1 MTLTTATQD
10 EVAELTRHCGM
21 AHRSLQRAR
30 DGGMHFPMTDV
41 DRNRLLNQLNAIS
54 QDLEILGIIAEG
66 APALGP
72 NDVVIDSTLPV
83 PVRDLDTGVLGMAHV
98 TLEAG
103 ADPLIGFTGEEV
115 SLVKAGTQ
123 IMLGRPAGLPA
134 APAVIAT
141 GNPLATTADVNDR
154 TVVGRVGDAAIMQ
167 NTLGTPHEATVVGYN
182 AQGKIKVEMAS
193 TAYAGVIAN
202 GETAGMRSYYEIG
215 TKAGATGR
223 IQINDQKLNFFSTGP
238 LCYPLVHNETLTDPI
253 TGSKYRFEI
262 DKGRITSI
270 TPVP

>member
-1 MTLTTATQD
+1 MTLTAATQE

-30 DGGMHFPMTDV
+30 DGGMHFPMSEV
-41 DRNRLLNQLNAIS
+41 DRNRLLNQLNSMAH
-54 QDLEILGIIAEG
+54 DLAVLGIVSEDG
-66 APALGP
+66 PVLGP

-83 PVRDLDTGVLGMAHV
+83 PVRDMDTGVVGMAHI
-98 TLEAG
+98 TLESG
-103 ADPLIGFTGEEV
+103 ADPLVGFTGEEV

-123 IMLGRPAGLPA
+123 ILLGRPGMSP

-141 GNPLATTADVNDR
+141 GNPLTTTADVTDR
-154 TVVGRVGDAAIMQ
+154 TLVGRVGDAAMIQ
-167 NTLGTPHEATVVGYN
+167 NTLGTVHAATLVGYD
-182 AQGKIKVEMAS
+182 AQGRIKTQLSSA
-193 TAYAGVIAN
+193 AYAGVIAN

-215 TKAGATGR
+215 VKTGATGR

-262 DKGRITSI
+262 DKGRIISI